1 MSLDFKTSD
10 YVSVL
15 AVSCR
20 VDAIK
25 RRSNGFEYGRRF
37 DIVLVFPASCDG
49 GSVRCR
55 VQKRA
60 FDVYGD
66 FLI

>member
-1 MSLDFKTSD
+1 MSLDFKTGN

-20 VDAIK
+20 LLKGDELRVDATK

-49 GSVRCR
+49 EE
-55 VQKRA
+55 
-60 FDVYGD
+60 
-66 FLI
+66 I